1 MAYTLLIHVANED
14 AILADIEEL
23 PSATDQAIFCT
34 NIRRRDGKDV
44 HYADAQAV
52 SFMIPWHRI
61 NFLEVIGG
69 EEEGEIIGFVR
80 EKQRISDSLDPLRSH

>member
-1 MAYTLLIHVANED
+1 MPHTILIHVANED
-14 AILADIEEL
+14 AILADVEEL
-23 PSATDQAIFCT
+23 PSPSDQAVFCT

-52 SFMIPWHRI
+52 SFYFPWHRI
-61 NFLEVIGG
+61 NLVEVMSG

-80 EKQRISDSLDPLRSH
+80 E

>member
-1 MAYTLLIHVANED
+1 MAYTILIHMANED
-14 AILADIEEL
+14 AILADVEEL
-23 PSATDQAIFCT
+23 PSASDQAVICS

-52 SFMIPWHRI
+52 TFVIPWHRI
-61 NFLEVIGG
+61 NMVEVMGG

-80 EKQRISDSLDPLRSH
+80 EK

>member
-14 AILADIEEL
+14 AIMADTEEL
-23 PSATDQAIFCT
+23 PSVTDQAIFCT

-61 NFLEVIGG
+61 NFLEIIGG
-69 EEEGEIIGFVR
+69 EEEGEIVGFVR
-80 EKQRISDSLDPLRSH
+80 EKQ